1 LLLLLLHHCFLT
13 TPLPNKPQVF
23 FRGEDELDQLVKIS
37 KVLGTD
43 ELYAYAE
50 KYGVELDPKL
60 VQLCGYRPKQ
70 SWRKYIND
78 DNSHLVSPEA
88 LALLTELLRYDHQL
102 RPTAAE
108 AMQHAYFAPIRALHE
123 QQQQQPALAAAVR
136 R

>member
-1 LLLLLLHHCFLT
+1 MPVELLSRA
-13 TPLPNKPQVF
+13 QVF
-23 FRGEDELDQLVKIS
+23 FRGEDELDQLVKIT

-43 ELYAYAE
+43 DLYAYAE

-60 VQLCGYRPKQ
+60 VQLCGYRPRQ

-78 DNSHLVSPEA
+78 DNSHLVTPEA

-108 AMQHAYFAPIRALHE
+108 AMQHAYFAPIRAMQE
-123 QQQQQPALAAAVR
+123 QQQQQAMR